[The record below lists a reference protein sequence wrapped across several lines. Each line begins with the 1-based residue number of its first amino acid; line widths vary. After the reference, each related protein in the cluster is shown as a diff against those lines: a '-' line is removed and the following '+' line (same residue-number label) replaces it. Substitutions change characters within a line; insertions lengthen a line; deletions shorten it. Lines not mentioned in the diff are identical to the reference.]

1 VSENTANA
9 RNMASPRQFAVLQK
23 DSTSPTAEQLKR
35 AFRSF
40 NNLTDADAVR
50 LAARAHGILMRHEH
64 HDVARAFQHAL
75 QAEGIGA
82 VVVAED
88 ELPKL
93 PDGKSLHRLGISP
106 EAFTVYDL
114 LGRPTAIDWG
124 DVTLVAAAAVRHFE
138 MGRIEKERTV
148 LRFNPWVGVWPK
160 KITESGR
167 TVESGTL
174 LLLEIILAGTA
185 TRYQIDAARFPF
197 NHVIDQPGLSTA
209 EKFVWLVREICRHA
223 TRAILNRG
231 VLCLLGGQATV
242 PEYTNRQML
251 TDEMIWLLWHD
262 AHKSR
267 AGGL

>member
-1 VSENTANA
+1 MTGQ
-9 RNMASPRQFAVLQK
+9 RQFAVLQR
-23 DSTSPTAEQLKR
+23 DATGPTAEQLKR

-40 NNLTDADAVR
+40 SNLTDADAVR
-50 LAARAHGILMRHEH
+50 LATGAHGILMRHT
-64 HDVARAFQHAL
+64 DGDASRAFQHAL

-82 VVVAED
+82 VLVAED

-93 PDGKSLHRLGISP
+93 PEGRSLHRLGVSP
-106 EAFTVYDL
+106 KAFTVYDL
-114 LGRPTAIDWG
+114 LGRPTAIGWG
-124 DVTLVAAAAVRHFE
+124 EVTLVAAAAVRHFE
-138 MGRIEKERTV
+138 MGRTETERTV

-160 KITESGR
+160 KITESAR

-197 NHVIDQPGLSTA
+197 NYVIDQPGLSTE

-231 VLCLLGGQATV
+231 ALCLLGGHATV
-242 PEYTNRQML
+242 PEYVNRQML

-262 AHKSR
+262 KSH
-267 AGGL
+267 ASGL

>member
-1 VSENTANA
+1 MTSQ
-9 RNMASPRQFAVLQK
+9 RQFAVLQK

-40 NNLTDADAVR
+40 SNLTDADAVR
-50 LAARAHGILMRHEH
+50 LAAGAHGILLRHT
-64 HDVARAFQHAL
+64 DGDASRAFQQAL

-93 PDGKSLHRLGISP
+93 PEGRSLQRLGISRR
-106 EAFTVYDL
+106 AFTVYDL
-114 LGRPTAIDWG
+114 LGRPTAIDWA

-138 MGRIEKERTV
+138 MGRTETERTV
-148 LRFNPWVGVWPK
+148 LRFNPLVGVWPK
-160 KITESGR
+160 KIKESAR

-174 LLLEIILAGTA
+174 LLLEIILAGAA

-197 NHVIDQPGLSTA
+197 NYVIERPGLSIA
-209 EKFVWLVREICRHA
+209 ERFVWLVREICRHA

-231 VLCLLGGQATV
+231 ALGLLGGQATV
-242 PEYTNRQML
+242 PGYATRQML
-251 TDEMIWLLWHD
+251 TDEMIWLLWHE
-262 AHKSR
+262 AHKGHASGR
-267 AGGL
+267 